1 MNVISSRN
9 DKFTERHVEPEG
21 YASSAFRSVKFR
33 NVLFVTSPSNRH
45 PRDVLFVPR
54 IPVITGLSGS
64 FHSQKLGK
72 STRRKGIKKAS
83 CRNGT
88 RLLVLLC
95 F

>member
-54 IPVITGLSGS
+54 IPVITGL
-64 FHSQKLGK
+64 LGRFILR
-72 STRRKGIKKAS
+72 SWVSLQDER
-83 CRNGT
+83 
-88 RLLVLLC
+88 V
-95 F
+95 

>member
-64 FHSQKLGK
+64 FHSQKLG
-72 STRRKGIKKAS
+72 
-83 CRNGT
+83 
-88 RLLVLLC
+88 VLQDERV
-95 F
+95 